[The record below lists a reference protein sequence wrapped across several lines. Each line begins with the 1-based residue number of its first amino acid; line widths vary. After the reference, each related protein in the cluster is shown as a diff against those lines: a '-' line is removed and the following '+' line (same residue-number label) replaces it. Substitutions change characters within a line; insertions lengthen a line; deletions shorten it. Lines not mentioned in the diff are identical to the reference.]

1 MGLGDWVGKG
11 QTAETE
17 GGAGCD
23 SLESELGGIGA
34 GFQSGHELRQVPAPL
49 SHTFVC
55 QMGPMTHPMT
65 QRTLALIRLLRGSG
79 GPARC
84 RGEAAYGST

>member
-23 SLESELGGIGA
+23 SLESELGGMGQGSNLA
-34 GFQSGHELRQVPAPL
+34 MSSGKSLPL
-49 SHTFVC
+49 
-55 QMGPMTHPMT
+55 
-65 QRTLALIRLLRGSG
+65 
-79 GPARC
+79 
-84 RGEAAYGST
+84 